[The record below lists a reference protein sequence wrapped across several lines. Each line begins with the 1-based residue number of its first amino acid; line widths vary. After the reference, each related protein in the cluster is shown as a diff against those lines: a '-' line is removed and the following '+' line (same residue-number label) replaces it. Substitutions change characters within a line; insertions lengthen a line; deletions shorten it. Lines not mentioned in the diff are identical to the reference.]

1 MDRLVRKDFMAG
13 ENIRSA
19 GEGFTAASAA
29 YLNLRLQDVC
39 SDTIWMPL
47 ASFPPLSSPPSRRE
61 RGRCERDAHKF
72 ISFHIS
78 NL

>member
-29 YLNLRLQDVC
+29 YLNDNIKKGASVIEVPFWVVAVPAIMGIQASSADCSYECCPLR
-39 SDTIWMPL
+39 S
-47 ASFPPLSSPPSRRE
+47 
-61 RGRCERDAHKF
+61 
-72 ISFHIS
+72 
-78 NL
+78 